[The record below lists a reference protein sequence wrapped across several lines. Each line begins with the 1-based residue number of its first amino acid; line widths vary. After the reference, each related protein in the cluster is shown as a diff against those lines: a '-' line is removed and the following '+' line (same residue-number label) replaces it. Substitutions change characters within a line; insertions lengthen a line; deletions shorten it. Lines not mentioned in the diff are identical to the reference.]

1 MKEADIKEADM
12 QEKLIKGAWMSNPA
26 IRSRVNGAGI
36 KRALMK
42 GLQKKGALRRRK

>member
-1 MKEADIKEADM
+1 MKEADM
-12 QEKLIKGAWMSNPA
+12 QEKVMKGALMSNPE
-26 IRSRVNGAGI
+26 IRSRVKGAGI